1 MFTSVAYLGR
11 HSEDIT
17 DTSQPLTV
25 TAVGY
30 YRHVTKDVHTVR
42 PNGRSD
48 YQLIYVADGQAHL
61 TVNGEERHLG
71 KGNMI
76 LFRPRVPQKYS
87 FCAKDATQVY
97 WVHFTGAAVEQILSQ
112 YTFPTNSPY
121 FFAGSCSEYELIYTD
136 MIREL
141 QLRRANYAKMLSC
154 ALERLLMLSDRYLKE
169 KLSGGGSALDEAE
182 RAVRFFNDNYNRNIS
197 VESYAKQH
205 HVSVCW
211 FIKSFTQLTRLTP
224 MQYIISVRIANAKSL
239 LSDTNQSV
247 SQIASA
253 VGYDNS
259 LYFSRIFKKHTG
271 LTPSQYRHSA
281 TDGAYAQKE

>member
-1 MFTSVAYLGR
+1 MKLKAMTCNTQHCLNYVTRKIDYPVMAEAIKTCAPDIVALNEMRGK
-11 HSEDIT
+11 
-17 DTSQPLTV
+17 
-25 TAVGY
+25 G
-30 YRHVTKDVHTVR
+30 
-42 PNGRSD
+42 
-48 YQLIYVADGQAHL
+48 VADGYDAQVDILAKMTDMQGYFAEAIRFEGKNPYGNGLLSKFPILSAEVIGIPVPEVRPYKGYYEDRCLLKAVLDVHGERL
-61 TVNGEERHLG
+61 TVLVIHVGLN
-71 KGNMI
+71 
-76 LFRPRVPQKYS
+76 P
-87 FCAKDATQVY
+87 
-97 WVHFTGAAVEQILSQ
+97 
-112 YTFPTNSPY
+112 
-121 FFAGSCSEYELIYTD
+121 
-136 MIREL
+136 
-141 QLRRANYAKMLSC
+141 
-154 ALERLLMLSDRYLKE
+154 
-169 KLSGGGSALDEAE
+169 DEAE